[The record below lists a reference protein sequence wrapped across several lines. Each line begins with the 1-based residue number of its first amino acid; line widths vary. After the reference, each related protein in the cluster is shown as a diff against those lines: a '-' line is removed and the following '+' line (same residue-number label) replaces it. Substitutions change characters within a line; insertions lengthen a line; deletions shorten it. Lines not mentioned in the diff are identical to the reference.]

1 MKTINRLPRG
11 AKASPLSASK
21 SIIVNAPH
29 SSSEQ
34 AARSRSFYILA
45 TALAAAIG
53 AFFLGFDGSIGNA
66 ALSYLTDYFH
76 LTPGQQGFFQGSSLL
91 GLMVGPLF
99 GGWFCDRIG
108 REKTMLLG
116 ASMMGITAL
125 GTSLVSS
132 LTVFIALRIGI
143 GLGAGLIAIASPMY
157 IAEVA
162 PPAIRGRIGLCY
174 QLAIVIGSTVA
185 PFCALPF
192 SYMAESHP
200 GHPAIISAN
209 LCWRLMLASQLV
221 IMPPLLYFI
230 SLLPPSPRWL
240 ADKGRFDEALDVL
253 KKVHEPHLAEL
264 ELAEIKGAVKEEEGG
279 WSELWQPGIRFA
291 LLIGI
296 CLAFFNNWTG
306 WSAMGGYITVLV
318 KMSGV
323 ALNSS
328 AILDY
333 AITYSVMSVV
343 TIISMFMVD
352 RLGRRP
358 LWNFASF
365 MMAAVTLAT
374 GFVFYYHVSGWPVL
388 LVLCLCTVPHGIAL
402 GGLPWLMMSEL
413 YPNRIRAKAVALNTA
428 FLFTVIYSC
437 NQLFPIFVS
446 WSLNWVGSPAI
457 VFWFFTF
464 VCLLAALFG
473 LTIMPETKGRTL
485 EDISRSMARH

>member
-1 MKTINRLPRG
+1 
-11 AKASPLSASK
+11 
-21 SIIVNAPH
+21 VNAVL
-29 SSSEQ
+29 SSSAHDQ
-34 AARSRSFYILA
+34 RNRNFYILA

-53 AFFLGFDGSIGNA
+53 AFFLGFDGSVGNA
-66 ALSYLTDYFH
+66 ALPYLTDYFH
-76 LTPGQQGFFQGSSLL
+76 LTAAQQGFFQASSLI

-99 GGWFCDRIG
+99 GGWFCDRLG

-116 ASMMGITAL
+116 ASVMGLAAL
-125 GTSLVSS
+125 GTSLVSWLS
-132 LTVFIALRIGI
+132 VFIGLRICI

-162 PPAIRGRIGLCY
+162 PAAIRGRIGLCY

-192 SYMAESHP
+192 SYMAEGSA
-200 GHPAIISAN
+200 GHPAMISAE
-209 LCWRLMLASQLV
+209 LAWRLMLASQLV

-230 SLLPPSPRWL
+230 FLLPPSPRWL
-240 ADKGRFDEALDVL
+240 ADKGRFDQALDVL
-253 KKVHEPHLAEL
+253 KKVHEPHLAER
-264 ELAEIKGAVKEEEGG
+264 ELAEIQGAVTEEQGG
-279 WSELWQPGIRFA
+279 WSELWQPGVRWA
-291 LLIGI
+291 LFIGL

-323 ALNSS
+323 AQNST
-328 AILDY
+328 AIFDY
-333 AITYSVMSVV
+333 AITYTVMSVV
-343 TIISMFMVD
+343 TLASMFMVD
-352 RLGRRP
+352 KMGRRP
-358 LWNFASF
+358 LWNFASL

-374 GFVFYYHVSGWPVL
+374 GFVFYYHLSGWPVL
-388 LVLCLCTVPHGIAL
+388 LLLCLCTVPHGIAL

-428 FLFTVIYSC
+428 FLFSVIFSC
-437 NQLFPIFVS
+437 NQLFPIFTK
-446 WSLNWVGSPAI
+446 WSTDSIGSPAG
-457 VFWFFTF
+457 VFWGFTG

-485 EDISRSMARH
+485 ENISASMGRH